1 MITLHHLNRSRSKRI
16 IWLLEELGLD
26 YQIKAYQRDSE
37 TFLAPPELTAI
48 HPLGKSPVIEYDQ
61 QVIAESGAITEFLID
76 THAAGTL
83 APEKGTTEYVEYLQ
97 WLHFAESSAILP
109 LLLRMFVAKD
119 GCKTNFLE
127 GYAAIEVKKI
137 LNYFDDSLEN
147 KTYLVSEKLTGA
159 DIMMSFIV
167 ELLINSGEI
176 TKYQNIAT
184 YSEQLATHSS
194 YLKAATIELNN
205 DITQA

>member
-1 MITLHHLNRSRSKRI
+1 MITLHHLNKSRSKRI

-48 HPLGKSPVIEYDQ
+48 HPLGKSPVIAYDQ

-76 THAAGTL
+76 THAAGKL
-83 APEKGTTEYVEYLQ
+83 APERGTTEHLEYLQ

-119 GCKTNFLE
+119 GCKTHFLE
-127 GYAAIEVKKI
+127 SYAAIEVEKI
-137 LNYFDDSLEN
+137 LVYFNASLEN

-184 YSEQLATHSS
+184 YSKQLATHSS

-205 DITQA
+205 DITQV